1 MLSRTMLSRFFAFLL
16 FFVVLAAA
24 AVDLNVSVQPRNITV
39 GMRGYVEI
47 SAENVSRLDLR
58 QRPERISG
66 IEWNNGISSGSSMSI
81 INGVAS
87 SKYTLR
93 VPFTAR
99 EEGEFTIPALEI
111 IVNGNSR
118 QPEKTAPFKIS
129 VSAMPQLDPSQTN
142 SDEPVYVHMSIPGHD
157 DGKPASFWVG
167 EEIPLQLSIFVRTPY
182 DLRLT
187 NYPEIT
193 PANSRMSI
201 RFHDFRKINPEA
213 PNFESVSSHNQRL
226 GNIPY
231 TVYNFDSKFRALSAG
246 QLQLISETNVVLLD
260 ERDFFSAFT
269 STRRTLRG
277 ASPTIT
283 IKPLPAAPADAPF
296 AGLIGKWKPEASL
309 SPGPYRVGEPLS
321 LKINFFGTD
330 QTEMLNIPKIEP
342 EHFRAYPPETKETP
356 SGISVNCILIPV
368 DVGEQKISFA
378 CSTFDPVT
386 GKYVPFK
393 FEQTVQVDNAAS
405 GVASVPAGAAV
416 VNASPDL
423 IADSGSK
430 SAPESILYLHDE
442 DDGGRVT
449 LPLIVNALW
458 ISLGLLL
465 VGLTCLGGS
474 AAVVARKRALESDPS
489 ARRRI
494 DARAR
499 RGALASAIEK
509 TPPQDLP
516 DKVGADLSAFFNDML
531 DLPPGT
537 ALGETAARVKE
548 SSPELGAQLEDLA
561 NTAWMP
567 SLRSELDE
575 SFRRKLASAVRK
587 FGAFAVV
594 LAALCLAVPASAADS
609 EKTKDEPPAAA
620 ETAVQLPKT
629 QDEAKSVAS
638 LPKTQDE
645 AKTAYDAGQ
654 FHQALDYYA
663 SKIDPRHVSPALLY
677 NMGNCFYQLGD
688 YPRALVCYE
697 RARYLQPRDSDIA
710 GNLELTRRKLLLP
723 PKYRVESPA
732 DFLVAA
738 RDFLRVDEWVV
749 VCAFGLALVLVSLGI
764 SFRRT
769 SNLWQWPFYIGVAVT
784 VICAAALIAKMSADD
799 PAREA
804 VVIVRNTPL
813 YSLPSAE
820 SGRVEQ
826 YLKPGAEVSI
836 EENRMDWVRV
846 RLENN
851 DEGWVRGSNL
861 ALLWSPAPG
870 DLAVLPDVAP

>member
-1 MLSRTMLSRFFAFLL
+1 MLTLSRTMLSRFFAFFL
-16 FFVVLAAA
+16 FFLAFALAAA
-24 AVDLNVSVQPRNITV
+24 DLNVSVQPRNITV

-47 SAENVSRLDLR
+47 SAENVSRLDLQ
-58 QRPERISG
+58 QRPGRVSG
-66 IEWNNGISSGSSMSI
+66 IEWNNGVSSGSSMSI
-81 INGVAS
+81 INGVVS

-99 EEGEFTIPALEI
+99 EEGEFTIPAFEVV
-111 IVNGNSR
+111 VNGNTR
-118 QPEKTAPFKIS
+118 QPEKTKPFKIT
-129 VSAMPQLDPSQTN
+129 VSAMPQLDQSQMN
-142 SDEPVYVHMSIPGHD
+142 SGEPVYVRMSIPGHD
-157 DGKPASFWVG
+157 GDKPTSFWVG

-182 DLRLT
+182 ELRIT
-187 NYPEIT
+187 NYPEISS
-193 PANSRMSI
+193 ANGKMSI
-201 RFHDFRKINPEA
+201 RFHDYRKINPEA

-231 TVYNFDSKFRALSAG
+231 TVYDFDSKFRALSAG
-246 QLQLISETNVVLLD
+246 QLQLVSETNAILLD

-277 ASPTIT
+277 ASPAIT

-296 AGLIGKWKPEASL
+296 AGLIGKWETEASI

-321 LKINFFGTD
+321 LKINFTGGD
-330 QTEMLNIPKIEP
+330 QTEMLNMPKIEP
-342 EHFRAYPPETKETP
+342 EHFRAYPPETKEIP
-356 SGISVNCILIPV
+356 SGVSVNCILIPV
-368 DVGEQKISFA
+368 DAGEQKIAFS
-378 CSTFDPVT
+378 CSTFDPAT

-393 FEQTVQVDNAAS
+393 FEQTVQVDKAAS
-405 GVASVPAGAAV
+405 GVAVVPAGAAV
-416 VNASPDL
+416 VNADPDL
-423 IADSGSK
+423 IAAPGSK
-430 SAPESILYLHDE
+430 PAPESILYLHDE

-449 LPLIVNALW
+449 IPLIVNALW

-465 VGLTCLGGS
+465 VGLTYAGGS
-474 AAVVARKRALESDPS
+474 AASAARKRALESDPS
-489 ARRRI
+489 ARRRM

-499 RGALASAIEK
+499 RSALASAIEK
-509 TPPQDLP
+509 TPPQELP
-516 DKVGADLSAFFNDML
+516 DKVGADLTAFFNDIL

-537 ALGETAARVKE
+537 ALGETASHVKE
-548 SSPELGAQLEDLA
+548 SAPELGRQLEDLA

-567 SLRSELDE
+567 SLRSGLDE
-575 SFRRKLASAVRK
+575 KFRRKLASAVRK

-594 LAALCLAVPASAADS
+594 LAALCLAVPASAAD
-609 EKTKDEPPAAA
+609 DETTQDAPAAGEA
-620 ETAVQLPKT
+620 AVQ
-629 QDEAKSVAS
+629 

-654 FHQALDYYA
+654 FRQALDYYA

-723 PKYRVESPA
+723 PKYRVDSPA
-732 DFLVAA
+732 DFLLAV
-738 RDFLRVDEWVV
+738 RDFLRTDEWVV
-749 VCAFGLALVLVSLGI
+749 VCVFGLALLLAALGM

-769 SNLWQWPFYIGVAVT
+769 SNLWQWPFYTGIVVT
-784 VICAAALIAKMSADD
+784 VICAAALIAKASADD

-861 ALLWSPAPG
+861 ALLWSASPG
-870 DLAVLPDVAP
+870 DLAVQPDTAP

>member
-1 MLSRTMLSRFFAFLL
+1 MLSRKVFSPFFAFFL
-16 FFVVLAAA
+16 FFLAFAA
-24 AVDLNVSVQPRNITV
+24 TAADLKVSIQPRNITV

-47 SAENVSRLDLR
+47 SAENVSRLQIR
-58 QRPERISG
+58 EMPGRVSG
-66 IEWNNGISSGSSMSI
+66 IEWNSGISSGSSMSI
-81 INGVAS
+81 INGVTS

-99 EEGEFTIPALEI
+99 DEGEFTIPPFEV

-118 QPEKTAPFKIS
+118 QPEKTDPVKIK
-129 VSAMPQLDPSQTN
+129 VSAMPRIDPAQTN
-142 SDEPVYVHMSIPGHD
+142 SNEPVYALMTIPGLEED
-157 DGKPASFWVG
+157 KPASFWIG

-182 DLRLT
+182 ELRLT
-187 NYPEIT
+187 NYPDIT

-201 RFHDFRKINPEA
+201 RFHDYRKVNPEA

-231 TVYNFDSKFRALSAG
+231 TVYDFNSKFRALSTG
-246 QLQLISETNVVLLD
+246 QLQLLSETNALLLD

-283 IKPLPAAPADAPF
+283 IKPLPAAPADAPYV
-296 AGLIGKWKPEASL
+296 GLIGKWEPEASL

-321 LKINFFGTD
+321 LKINFTGED
-330 QTEMLNIPKIEP
+330 QTEMLNMPKIEP
-342 EHFRAYPPETKETP
+342 EHFRAYPPETRETA
-356 SGISVNCILIPV
+356 SGIAVNCILIPV
-368 DVGEQKISFA
+368 EEGDQAISFR
-378 CSTFDPVT
+378 CSTFDPAS
-386 GKYVPFK
+386 GKYIPFK
-393 FEQTVQVDNAAS
+393 FEQTIQVGKATSGMAS
-405 GVASVPAGAAV
+405 LPAGAAV
-416 VNASPDL
+416 VNADPDL
-423 IADSGSK
+423 LSRPDS
-430 SAPESILYLHDE
+430 APTPESILYLHNE
-442 DDGGRVT
+442 NDGGRVAM
-449 LPLIVNALW
+449 PLAVNALW

-465 VGLTCLGGS
+465 AGLTYAGGS
-474 AAVVARKRALESDPS
+474 AAVCARKRALESDPS

-499 RGALASAIEK
+499 RSRLAAAIEK

-516 DKVGADLSAFFNDML
+516 DKVGAELSAFFNDML

-537 ALGETAARVKE
+537 ALGETASHVKE
-548 SSPELGAQLEDLA
+548 NAPELGRQLEDLA
-561 NTAWMP
+561 NIAWMP
-567 SLRSELDE
+567 SLRSELNDK
-575 SFRRKLASAVRK
+575 FRKQLASAVRK
-587 FGAFAVV
+587 FGVV
-594 LAALCLAVPASAADS
+594 AAILAALFLALPASAA
-609 EKTKDEPPAAA
+609 EEQQGGPAPEA
-620 ETAVQLPKT
+620 EATMPKT
-629 QDEAKSVAS
+629 S
-638 LPKTQDE
+638 DE

-654 FHQALDYYA
+654 FRQALDYYA
-663 SKIDPRHVSPALLY
+663 SKIDPRDVSPALLY

-697 RARYLQPRDSDIA
+697 RARYLSPRDSDIA

-732 DFLVAA
+732 DFLLAA
-738 RDFLRVDEWVV
+738 RDFLRVDEWPVM
-749 VCAFGLALVLVSLGI
+749 CAFGLTLVLVALGM
-764 SFRRT
+764 FVRRT
-769 SNLWQWPFYIGVAVT
+769 SSLWQWPFYAGIVVT
-784 VICAAALIAKMSADD
+784 VICSAALIAKVSADD

-861 ALLWSPAPG
+861 ALLWSNSPG
-870 DLAVLPDVAP
+870 DLAAQPDAAP

>member
-16 FFVVLAAA
+16 FFLAFAAA

-58 QRPERISG
+58 QRPDRVSG
-66 IEWNNGISSGSSMSI
+66 IEWNNGVSNNTSMSI
-81 INGVAS
+81 INGVVS

-99 EEGEFTIPALEI
+99 EEGEFTIPSLEI

-118 QPEKTAPFKIS
+118 QPEKTAPFKIK
-129 VSAMPQLDPSQTN
+129 VSAMPQLDPSQAN
-142 SDEPVYVHMSIPGHD
+142 GSEPVYVRMSIPGHD
-157 DGKPASFWVG
+157 DDKPASFWVG

-182 DLRLT
+182 ELRIT
-187 NYPEIT
+187 NYPEIS

-231 TVYNFDSKFRALSAG
+231 TVYDFDSKFRALSAG
-246 QLQLISETNVVLLD
+246 QLQLISETNAILLD

-321 LKINFFGTD
+321 LKLNFFGSD
-330 QTEMLNIPKIEP
+330 QTEMLNVPKIEP

-356 SGISVNCILIPV
+356 SGVSVNCILIPV
-368 DVGEQKISFA
+368 DVGEHKISFS
-378 CSTFDPVT
+378 CSTFDPAT

-393 FEQTVQVDNAAS
+393 FEQSVQVDKAAS
-405 GVASVPAGAAV
+405 GVAAVPAGAAV

-423 IADSGSK
+423 IANPGSK

-458 ISLGLLL
+458 ISVGLLL

-474 AAVVARKRALESDPS
+474 AAVTARKRALESDPS
-489 ARRRI
+489 ARRRMA
-494 DARAR
+494 ARAR

-537 ALGETAARVKE
+537 ALGETASHVKE
-548 SSPELGAQLEDLA
+548 TSPELGGQLEDLA

-567 SLRSELDE
+567 SLRNGLDE
-575 SFRRKLASAVRK
+575 KFRRKLASAVRK

-594 LAALCLAVPASAADS
+594 LAALCFAAPASAD
-609 EKTKDEPPAAA
+609 DEAPPPTEVEAASTESA
-620 ETAVQLPKT
+620 SAAGEAAVQLPKT
-629 QDEAKSVAS
+629 QE
-638 LPKTQDE
+638 E

-654 FHQALDYYA
+654 FRQALDYYA
-663 SKIDPRHVSPALLY
+663 SKIDSRHVSPALLY

-749 VCAFGLALVLVSLGI
+749 VCAFSLALVLVALGM
-764 SFRRT
+764 SFRRN
-769 SNLWQWPFYIGVAVT
+769 SNLWQWPFYTGVAFM

-799 PAREA
+799 SAREA

-861 ALLWSPAPG
+861 ALLWSASPG
-870 DLAVLPDVAP
+870 DLSVLPDAAP